1 MDTKP
6 NHHAASID
14 LSISGMSCAS
24 CVAQVEKAL
33 NRLPEV
39 ATATVNLATERA
51 HVELDKEISA
61 DRIVQAI
68 IDAGYDAE
76 VLAKHNKRLPENVT
90 GGWHIIIATA
100 LSLPLILPMVLSPF
114 GIDAMPPGWIQWLL
128 ATPVQFWLGARF
140 YSAGWKAIR
149 NFTGNMDLLVALGT
163 SAAYG
168 LSIYL
173 LLKGEHHLYFEAS
186 SAVITLV
193 LVGKW
198 LEGRAKHQTTE
209 AIRALQALSPD
220 TARVRREQEELEIP
234 IDTVELNDLVVV
246 RPGERIPVDGLIV
259 EGRGQVDEAL
269 ITGESAAV
277 SKEVGSRVTGGSV
290 NLDGLLLVRTTAI
303 GAETTLARIIR
314 LVEDAQIA
322 KPAIQR
328 LVDKVSAIFVPIVL
342 LIAFIALIGWISYD
356 GNWEIAILNAVSVLV
371 IACPCA
377 LGLATPTAIMAGT
390 GVAAKFGILI
400 KDANALELAHRVDE
414 VVFDKTGTLTEGK
427 PTLTACH
434 ALDGNHPQL
443 LALAAA
449 VEYGSAHPLAKA
461 VLDQAHKDNI
471 SYVPASDLRDFAG
484 LGLQGKVDG
493 KRAYL
498 GNHRWMK
505 QLGISEDILRSQ
517 REAISCDGH
526 TISWLAIEEKGELS
540 LAGVLAFGDRIKPE
554 AYTAINKLTTMGLST
569 VILTGDN
576 YRSAEVVAS
585 KLGIEKILA
594 DQSPETKAEAVSA
607 LIQQNRVVAMVG
619 DGINDA
625 PALAA
630 ADVSFAMSTGTDVA
644 MHSADITLMRS
655 DPSLVADTIDISRH
669 TYRKIK
675 QNLFWAFIYNLVGI
689 PLAAFGMLNP
699 VIAGTAMALSSVSVV
714 TNALLLRYWKPK

>member
-76 VLAKHNKRLPENVT
+76 VLAKHNKCLPENVT

>member
-90 GGWHIIIATA
+90 GGWYIIIATA

-246 RPGERIPVDGLIV
+246 RPSERIPVDGLIV

>member
-449 VEYGSAHPLAKA
+449 VEYGSTHPLAKA